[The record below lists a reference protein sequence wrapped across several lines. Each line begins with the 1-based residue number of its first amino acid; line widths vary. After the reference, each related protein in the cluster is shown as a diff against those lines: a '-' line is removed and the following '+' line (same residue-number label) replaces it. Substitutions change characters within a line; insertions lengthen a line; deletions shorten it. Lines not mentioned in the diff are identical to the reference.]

1 MSRAEGPRGNSLIT
15 GITHSTRKQKSN
27 SIHKASQFLSSRIF
41 GVSVNQPSI
50 RLSFN
55 LSNDQVILVRCSRTN
70 DRDCRAGN
78 RVCGFRCLPKPKARR
93 SGYTPLVTA
102 SLMFEVLPQLTET
115 PVGIKPIDL
124 VWLGSSLLGIH
135 VLRRIVAD
143 TATQVI
149 YASFPAGICRYVDWT
164 CSSSTRRCPW
174 IAIILR
180 QYHRVRYSKNRLN
193 IFNLMRRFSIQNLLR

>member
-1 MSRAEGPRGNSLIT
+1 MPYKHLMCLFINGIDHILANSIYCCITQSASRHNANSGPLSRWLWVAPRGLAGTASLT

-27 SIHKASQFLSSRIF
+27 SINKVSRFLSSRIF

-55 LSNDQVILVRCSRTN
+55 LFNDQVNLVRCSRTN

-115 PVGIKPIDL
+115 PVGIKPIEL
-124 VWLGSSLLGIH
+124 VSLGS
-135 VLRRIVAD
+135 
-143 TATQVI
+143 
-149 YASFPAGICRYVDWT
+149 
-164 CSSSTRRCPW
+164 
-174 IAIILR
+174 
-180 QYHRVRYSKNRLN
+180 
-193 IFNLMRRFSIQNLLR
+193 